1 MTLFGLSTAYNWI
14 MPLWIVAVGVVGLL
28 ALLWG
33 LVKLLYVVSPR
44 TEAIVRTTTKECCS
58 QTLFLAVIAIGV
70 VLLFFSSLLPYGTF
84 GDDIKMMKDTG
95 LMMILVLSI
104 ILAVSSASV
113 SVSDEVDGRTALTVL
128 SKPIGRRE
136 FVIGK
141 MLGVLMPVAIYYVVL
156 GAFFLAMVSFKVK
169 YEAHE
174 NSLPVPTVMQCQLE
188 MVQTIPALILCFL
201 ETIVM
206 TAISVAIS
214 TRLAMV
220 PNLLICATIYVVGH
234 MTPLLV
240 QSSVGKLPIVAF
252 VGQFLSTLLPVLEH
266 FNIQAAIASG
276 RDSVL
281 TMSQWATYLGWA
293 TFYCALYTGIM
304 LLVSLLMFEDR
315 DLA

>member
-1 MTLFGLSTAYNWI
+1 MILFGVWYNWI
-14 MPLWIVAVGVVGLL
+14 VPLWIVVAGVLVQL
-28 ALLWG
+28 ALLWSFRR
-33 LVKLLYVVSPR
+33 LLYVLFPR
-44 TEAIVRTTTKECCS
+44 VEAVVRTTAKECVS
-58 QTLFLAVIAIGV
+58 QSLFFAVIFFGI
-70 VLLFFSSLLPYGTF
+70 LLVGFSAFLPYSTF
-84 GDDIKMMKDTG
+84 GDDLKMMKDTG

-104 ILAVSSASV
+104 ILAVSSAAV
-113 SVSDEVDGRTALTVL
+113 SISEEVDGRTALTVL

-136 FVIGK
+136 FVVGK
-141 MLGVLMPVAIYYVVL
+141 MLGVLMPVVIYYIIM
-156 GAFFLAMVSFKVK
+156 GAFFLAMTSYKVK
-169 YEAHE
+169 FEARE
-174 NSLPVPTVMQCQLE
+174 NSLPDPAWMACQAE
-188 MVQTIPALILCFL
+188 MIQTAPALFLCFL

-220 PNLLICATIYVVGH
+220 PNMLICATIYVVGH

-240 QSSVGKLPIVAF
+240 QSSIGKLPIVAF

-281 TMSQWATYLGWA
+281 TVAQWGTYLGWA
-293 TFYCALYTGIM
+293 TLYCALYTGIM

>member
-1 MTLFGLSTAYNWI
+1 MTLFGLSTAYNWVW
-14 MPLWIVAVGVVGLL
+14 PLWIVVVGVVAAS
-28 ALLWG
+28 ALLWILG
-33 LVKLLYVVSPR
+33 KLLYFVSPR
-44 TEAIVRTTTKECCS
+44 TDAVVRTTTKECVS
-58 QTLFLAVIAIGV
+58 QAMFPAVIGIGI
-70 VLLFFSSLLPYGTF
+70 VLVFFASLLPYGTY

-104 ILAVSSASV
+104 ILSVSSASV
-113 SVSDEVDGRTALTVL
+113 SISEEVEGRTALTVL
-128 SKPIGRRE
+128 SKPINRRE

-141 MLGVLMPVAIYYVVL
+141 MLGVLKPVAIFYIIL

-169 YEAHE
+169 FEAHE
-174 NSLPVPTVMQCQLE
+174 NSLPVPSPEMCQAE
-188 MVQTIPALILCFL
+188 MLQTIPALILCFL

-206 TAISVAIS
+206 TAVSVAIS

-220 PNLLICATIYVVGH
+220 PNLLICATVYVVGH

-252 VGQFLSTLLPVLEH
+252 IGQFLSTLLPVLEH

-276 RDSVL
+276 RESVL
-281 TMSQWATYLGWA
+281 TVAQWANYLGWA

>member
-1 MTLFGLSTAYNWI
+1 MTLFGLSSAYNWVL
-14 MPLWIVAVGVVGLL
+14 PLWIVVVGVLGLF

-33 LVKLLYVVSPR
+33 LLRLLYVVSPR

-58 QTLFLAVIAIGV
+58 QMLYPVVFVLAGALI
-70 VLLFFSSLLPYGTF
+70 FFAVFLPYGTL
-84 GDDIKMMKDTG
+84 GDDIKMTKDTG

-113 SVSDEVDGRTALTVL
+113 SVSEEVDGRTALTVL

-141 MLGVLMPVAIYYVVL
+141 MLGVLVPVAIYYIVIGAYFLSMISYKVL
-156 GAFFLAMVSFKVK
+156 

-174 NSLPVPTVMQCQLE
+174 NSLPVPTSLQCQTE
-188 MVQTIPALILCFL
+188 MLQTVPGLILCFF

-220 PNLLICATIYVVGH
+220 PNLSICATIYVVGH

-252 VGQFLSTLLPVLEH
+252 IGQFISTLLPVLEH

-276 RDSVL
+276 REA
-281 TMSQWATYLGWA
+281 TITAAQWANYIGWA
-293 TFYCALYTGIM
+293 ALYCAIYTTIM